1 MRILLISPPA
11 LYMIPTEMPALINE
25 TRGYLPPLGLLYLAS
40 YLKKHTEHQVSVL
53 DAQVENLDYAQMEL
67 RIKEESPQIVGV
79 QTQTFSLIDALK
91 TAELVKKIDHS
102 ITVIMGGPHASIYPK
117 ETISFPFVD
126 LVVKGEGEMVL
137 FEIIERIENNNSME
151 GLSSVSYKK
160 EGVPVINEQEA
171 LIEKLDSLPFPD
183 RTLTPYRRYY
193 SVLSRH
199 FPVTTMITSRGCPY
213 ACVFCHES
221 GKLYRAASADYVL
234 SEIEYCLSL
243 GIKEIFIHDDTFTVD
258 KQRVRKICEAILSR
272 GMCFR
277 WDARARVDTVDK
289 PLLTLMKQAG
299 CQRLSFGLESGD
311 SAVLSRLAK
320 GITLE
325 EARQVFRYCHEL
337 NITTLADFMIGSPG
351 ETQEEIK
358 KTILFSK
365 EIKPDFVQFSLL
377 TPYPATKLYAEGI
390 KSGIIPYDTWGRYA
404 REAPLDFVPQL
415 WEGRVSRQELQQ
427 WIKIAYKTHYLTV
440 QALIGNLRRV
450 CSLRDF
456 MYKFQ
461 ALCKL
466 IRL

>member
-1 MRILLISPPA
+1 
-11 LYMIPTEMPALINE
+11 
-25 TRGYLPPLGLLYLAS
+25 
-40 YLKKHTEHQVSVL
+40 
-53 DAQVENLDYAQMEL
+53 
-67 RIKEESPQIVGV
+67 
-79 QTQTFSLIDALK
+79 
-91 TAELVKKIDHS
+91 
-102 ITVIMGGPHASIYPK
+102 
-117 ETISFPFVD
+117 
-126 LVVKGEGEMVL
+126 
-137 FEIIERIENNNSME
+137 
-151 GLSSVSYKK
+151 
-160 EGVPVINEQEA
+160 
-171 LIEKLDSLPFPD
+171 
-183 RTLTPYRRYY
+183 
-193 SVLSRH
+193 
-199 FPVTTMITSRGCPY
+199 
-213 ACVFCHES
+213 
-221 GKLYRAASADYVL
+221 
-234 SEIEYCLSL
+234 
-243 GIKEIFIHDDTFTVD
+243 
-258 KQRVRKICEAILSR
+258 
-272 GMCFR
+272 
-277 WDARARVDTVDK
+277 
-289 PLLTLMKQAG
+289 
-299 CQRLSFGLESGD
+299 
-311 SAVLSRLAK
+311 LAK